1 MLLKIWTHMHKTE
14 NISQGA
20 IDNDCQTRLES
31 ILADS
36 SISGGIKRHLIMK
49 GAMDVQRNGE
59 VLQCPE

>member
-1 MLLKIWTHMHKTE
+1 MHKTE